1 MTSGFK
7 MVLCLVAM
15 PEPQPA
21 SQVDHGIH
29 SLVWQGAW
37 KIKTQIERLGFT
49 NLPYISANFVYDSH
63 NNGWPKYIHT
73 FQTFCLTAS
82 QLIHMFGTLFTFNG
96 CYCLMRAIYSN
107 FIRDLGMF
115 VKAFLWYSR
124 LLTAFAQATAIFFR
138 NPLKLKF
145 ELRSRWR

>member
-1 MTSGFK
+1 MSRRDAGAAACITSRPWHPFT
-7 MVLCLVAM
+7 CLA
-15 PEPQPA
+15 
-21 SQVDHGIH
+21 G
-29 SLVWQGAW
+29 SL
-37 KIKTQIERLGFT
+37 KNKNT
-49 NLPYISANFVYDSH
+49 NRKVRVYKSSSYFVYDSH

-138 NPLKLKF
+138 NPLKLQF